1 MESFTRKAV
10 SAGRPDGSAEA
21 DQGRPAVSSEPWF
34 GGFKD
39 FMKRVPIVH
48 SLDLLSGGDKGEGKG
63 KAEVTDDGSKGTA
76 VLEETE
82 VSEEPGL
89 EELSDE
95 EFVDADARSIQSV
108 ASTDMEKLTTAEGT
122 KPSLPTVA
130 ESPAKSPED
139 RIKELKQ
146 QLEQVTNELR
156 ASISAKKVAFKRV
169 DEKWEDGLKELRRS
183 YKKAEKA
190 HKRIK
195 KTMASLQEQGYINL
209 METAPQAQVSSHRRR
224 ASVDSTVSSTETCTS
239 DSLVI
244 KLRSDVASLYGI
256 QSVDGISA
264 METEVS
270 EEPGLE
276 DLSDD
281 IEEFLDADARS
292 IQSVASTDME
302 NPTTAE
308 ETRPSLPTVADSP
321 VQSSEKRLEELRL
334 QLAHVAKEM
343 KASIVMKKKGF
354 KRIDKEWRG
363 ALKELRRTHKKSE
376 KFNKRRKKTMA
387 KLQKQGYID
396 LLETAQVS
404 SRRSRASIDETV
416 SSTLTYTSD
425 VSLVAELRSAVSSLY
440 GIQSVDGISGMSQNT
455 DQSSDARSVA
465 VDGASAVSTNTDQ
478 NMLVTAPEVRT
489 IDEEDE
495 VYLDNLCYGLD
506 LRTSRSVAAD
516 DGSDTTSLASFVT
529 AVSQLTDQDDQQ
541 EETTV
546 KELVGEMPLNI
557 KKKSK
562 LQRIKHWIMRKGR
575 NICNKIRCCC

>member
-1 MESFTRKAV
+1 
-10 SAGRPDGSAEA
+10 
-21 DQGRPAVSSEPWF
+21 
-34 GGFKD
+34 
-39 FMKRVPIVH
+39 MKRVPMVH
-48 SLDLLSGGDKGEGKG
+48 SLDLLSGGDKGEGNG

-76 VLEETE
+76 VPEETE

-108 ASTDMEKLTTAEGT
+108 ASTDMENPTTAEGT
-122 KPSLPTVA
+122 TPSLPTVA
-130 ESPAKSPED
+130 DSPAKSPED
-139 RIKELKQ
+139 RIKELEQ
-146 QLEQVTNELR
+146 QLEQVTKELR
-156 ASISAKKVAFKRV
+156 DSICSKKVAFKRV
-169 DEKWEDGLKELRRS
+169 NEKWEDGLKELRHS

-195 KTMASLQEQGYINL
+195 KTMASLQKQGYIDL
-209 METAPQAQVSSHRRR
+209 METAPQAQVSSRRRR
-224 ASVDSTVSSTETCTS
+224 ASVDSTVSSTEMCTS

-256 QSVDGISA
+256 QSVDGIPA

-281 IEEFLDADARS
+281 TEEFLDADSRSSADVDEFLDADARS
-292 IQSVASTDME
+292 VRSVASTDME
-302 NPTTAE
+302 NRTTSDG
-308 ETRPSLPTVADSP
+308 TRLPLPTVADSP
-321 VQSSEKRLEELRL
+321 VQSSEERLEELRL

-343 KASIVMKKKGF
+343 KASIVMKKEGF

-363 ALKELRRTHKKSE
+363 ALKVLRRTQKKSE
-376 KFNKRRKKTMA
+376 KFTKRRKKTMA
-387 KLQKQGYID
+387 KLQKQGYMD

-404 SRRSRASIDETV
+404 SRRRRASIDETV

-425 VSLVAELRSAVSSLY
+425 VSLVVELRSAVSSLY
-440 GIQSVDGISGMSQNT
+440 GIQSVDGISAMSRNT

-478 NMLVTAPEVRT
+478 NMFVTAPEVRS
-489 IDEEDE
+489 IDSEDI

-506 LRTSRSVAAD
+506 LRTSRSVATD

-529 AVSQLTDQDDQQ
+529 AVSQLADQDDQQ

-562 LQRIKHWIMRKGR
+562 LQRIKHWIVRKGR

>member
-1 MESFTRKAV
+1 MERFTKKAQ

-21 DQGRPAVSSEPWF
+21 GQGRPTVSSEPWF
-34 GGFKD
+34 GLKD
-39 FMKRVPIVH
+39 FMKRVPMVH
-48 SLDLLSGGDKGEGKG
+48 SLDLLSGGDKGEGNG
-63 KAEVTDDGSKGTA
+63 KADVTDDRAKDAT

-108 ASTDMEKLTTAEGT
+108 ASTDMENPTTAEGT

-130 ESPAKSPED
+130 DSLAKSPEE
-139 RIKELKQ
+139 RIEELKQ
-146 QLEQVTNELR
+146 QLEQVTKELR
-156 ASISAKKVAFKRV
+156 ASISSKKVAFKRV
-169 DEKWEDGLKELRRS
+169 NEKWE
-183 YKKAEKA
+183 
-190 HKRIK
+190 
-195 KTMASLQEQGYINL
+195 
-209 METAPQAQVSSHRRR
+209 RR
-224 ASVDSTVSSTETCTS
+224 ASVDSTVSSTEMCTS

-256 QSVDGISA
+256 QSVDGIPA

-281 IEEFLDADARS
+281 TEEFLDADSRSSADVDEFLDADARS
-292 IQSVASTDME
+292 VRSVASTDME
-302 NPTTAE
+302 NRTTSDG
-308 ETRPSLPTVADSP
+308 TRLPLPTVADSP

-343 KASIVMKKKGF
+343 KASIVMKKEGF

-376 KFNKRRKKTMA
+376 RFTKRKKKTMA

-404 SRRSRASIDETV
+404 SRRRRASIDETV

-440 GIQSVDGISGMSQNT
+440 GIQSVDGISGMSRNT

-478 NMLVTAPEVRT
+478 GMLVTAPEVRT
-489 IDEEDE
+489 IDEED
-495 VYLDNLCYGLD
+495 VVNLDNLCYGLD

-562 LQRIKHWIMRKGR
+562 LQRIKHWIVRKGR
-575 NICNKIRCCC
+575 NICNKIRRHR

>member
-354 KRIDKEWRG
+354 KRIDKEWR
-363 ALKELRRTHKKSE
+363 
-376 KFNKRRKKTMA
+376 
-387 KLQKQGYID
+387 
-396 LLETAQVS
+396 
-404 SRRSRASIDETV
+404 SRASIDETV

>member
-1 MESFTRKAV
+1 MR
-10 SAGRPDGSAEA
+10 D
-21 DQGRPAVSSEPWF
+21 
-34 GGFKD
+34 
-39 FMKRVPIVH
+39 
-48 SLDLLSGGDKGEGKG
+48 
-63 KAEVTDDGSKGTA
+63 
-76 VLEETE
+76 
-82 VSEEPGL
+82 
-89 EELSDE
+89 
-95 EFVDADARSIQSV
+95 
-108 ASTDMEKLTTAEGT
+108 
-122 KPSLPTVA
+122 
-130 ESPAKSPED
+130 
-139 RIKELKQ
+139 
-146 QLEQVTNELR
+146 
-156 ASISAKKVAFKRV
+156 SISSKKVAFKRV
-169 DEKWEDGLKELRRS
+169 NEKWEDGLKELRRS

-195 KTMASLQEQGYINL
+195 KTMASLQKQGYIDL

-224 ASVDSTVSSTETCTS
+224 ASVDSTVSSTEICTS
-239 DSLVI
+239 DSLLI
-244 KLRSDVASLYGI
+244 KLQSDVASLYGI
-256 QSVDGISA
+256 RSVDGIPA

-276 DLSDD
+276 DD
-281 IEEFLDADARS
+281 IEEFLDADSRSSADVDEFLDADARS
-292 IQSVASTDME
+292 IQSVASTDMG

-308 ETRPSLPTVADSP
+308 GTRPSLPTVADSP

-334 QLAHVAKEM
+334 QLEHVAKEM
-343 KASIVMKKKGF
+343 KASIVMKEEGF

-376 KFNKRRKKTMA
+376 KFTKRKKKTMA

-404 SRRSRASIDETV
+404 SRRRRASTDETV

-425 VSLVAELRSAVSSLY
+425 VSLVVELRSAVSSLY
-440 GIQSVDGISGMSQNT
+440 GIQSVDGISAMSRNT

-478 NMLVTAPEVRT
+478 GMLVTVPEVRT
-489 IDEEDE
+489 IDEEDV

-516 DGSDTTSLASFVT
+516 DGSDTSSLDSFAT
-529 AVSQLTDQDDQQ
+529 AVSQLNDQDDHQ

-562 LQRIKHWIMRKGR
+562 LQRIKHWIVRKGR
-575 NICNKIRCCC
+575 NICNKIRRRS

>member
-1 MESFTRKAV
+1 
-10 SAGRPDGSAEA
+10 
-21 DQGRPAVSSEPWF
+21 
-34 GGFKD
+34 
-39 FMKRVPIVH
+39 
-48 SLDLLSGGDKGEGKG
+48 
-63 KAEVTDDGSKGTA
+63 
-76 VLEETE
+76 
-82 VSEEPGL
+82 
-89 EELSDE
+89 
-95 EFVDADARSIQSV
+95 
-108 ASTDMEKLTTAEGT
+108 
-122 KPSLPTVA
+122 
-130 ESPAKSPED
+130 
-139 RIKELKQ
+139 
-146 QLEQVTNELR
+146 
-156 ASISAKKVAFKRV
+156 
-169 DEKWEDGLKELRRS
+169 
-183 YKKAEKA
+183 
-190 HKRIK
+190 
-195 KTMASLQEQGYINL
+195 MASLQEQGYINL
-209 METAPQAQVSSHRRR
+209 METAQVSSHRRR
-224 ASVDSTVSSTETCTS
+224 ASVDSTVSSTEMCTS

-256 QSVDGISA
+256 QSVDGIPA

-281 IEEFLDADARS
+281 TEEFLDADSRSSADVDEFLDADARS
-292 IQSVASTDME
+292 VRSVASTDME
-302 NPTTAE
+302 NRTTSDG
-308 ETRPSLPTVADSP
+308 TRLPLPTVADSP

-343 KASIVMKKKGF
+343 KASIVMKKEGF

-376 KFNKRRKKTMA
+376 RFTKRKKKTMA

-404 SRRSRASIDETV
+404 SRRRRASIDETV

-440 GIQSVDGISGMSQNT
+440 GIQSVDGISGMSRNT

-478 NMLVTAPEVRT
+478 GMLVTAPEVRT
-489 IDEEDE
+489 IDEED
-495 VYLDNLCYGLD
+495 VVNLDNLCYGLD

-562 LQRIKHWIMRKGR
+562 LQRIKHWIVRKGR
-575 NICNKIRCCC
+575 NICNKIRRHR